1 MKKIAIVG
9 AGFSGAVIAREL
21 AITGYDVEVFD
32 SRDHVA
38 GNCHTKRDPK
48 TNIMMHV
55 YGPHIFHTSN
65 LKVWNYIRQY
75 DEFMPFVNRVKAN
88 FEGQIYPLPINLLT
102 INSLFRKALRP
113 QEAKEFVD
121 ALSDKTIKDPKSFE
135 DQALKFVGKDLYETF
150 FKGYTIKQWGV
161 HPSKLPASILKRLP
175 IRFNYD
181 DNYYSSL
188 YQGMP
193 KNGYTFIV
201 ERILDH
207 SNIKL
212 NLATK
217 FVRKQATDYDHIFY
231 SGPIDAWFDYS
242 HGRLAYRTLDFKEE
256 IHDGDYQGN
265 AVINFCSENIP
276 WTRISEHKHFSPWEE
291 YEQSV
296 IFKEYSR
303 DCLEGD
309 TPYYPLR
316 LLENKGSLKKYIEM
330 SGEERNITFIGRLGT
345 YRYLDMHVTIEEAL
359 KTAEKFLNLNGK
371 SELMPKF
378 SVDIKDMV
386 N

>member
-21 AITGYDVEVFD
+21 AKSGYTIEVFD

-38 GNCHTKRDPK
+38 GNCHTRRDSK
-48 TNIMMHV
+48 TNIMLHV

-65 LKVWNYIRQY
+65 AKVWDYIRQF

-88 FEGQIYPLPINLLT
+88 FEDRIYPLPINLLT

-113 QEAKEFVD
+113 QEALKFIEG
-121 ALSDKTIKDPKSFE
+121 LSDKSIVDPKSFE
-135 DQALKFVGKDLYETF
+135 EQALKFIGKELYETF

-161 HPSKLPASILKRLP
+161 HPSCLPASILKRLP

-181 DNYYSSL
+181 DNYYSSV

-193 KNGYTFIV
+193 KNGYTYIV

-207 SNIKL
+207 SNIKI

-217 FVRKQATDYDHIFY
+217 FERKRSMEYDHIFY
-231 SGPIDAWFDYS
+231 SGPIDAWFDNS
-242 HGRLAYRTLDFKEE
+242 LGRLTYRTLDFKEE
-256 IHDGDYQGN
+256 HYEGDYQGN
-265 AVINFCSENIP
+265 AVINFCSENVP
-276 WTRISEHKHFSPWEE
+276 WTRISEHKHFSPWEKHANT
-291 YEQSV
+291 V

-303 DCLEGD
+303 ECLQGD
-309 TPYYPLR
+309 TPYYPVR
-316 LLENKGSLKKYIEM
+316 LLDDKSILRKYIEM
-330 SGEERNITFIGRLGT
+330 AKNESNITFIGRLGT
-345 YRYLDMHVTIEEAL
+345 YRYLDMHITIEEAL
-359 KTAEKFLNLNGK
+359 KTSEMFLGFNGN

-378 SVDIKDMV
+378 SVDM
-386 N
+386 NELSN